1 MYSKNKTKLIL
12 YPCARTE
19 FNIINTVSI
28 IGDKACERLSA
39 KNVAIPN
46 SVIEIGAYA
55 FFNSNGMITLSLPN
69 SLEKIEIYA
78 FEYCHNLQN
87 ISTIPESIS
96 IIGTGALSGCSS
108 LKNIKVDS
116 NNKKY
121 CDIDGVLY
129 SKDRKTLHTVPGGRE
144 EYIFPSSVTDIRDYA
159 FVDCKIKTIEVPEG
173 ISSIPWGCFEE
184 CSSLESVSLSK
195 TITSINA
202 HAFDLCNEL
211 STVYSYNPNPP
222 VAYMSSFNDYCN
234 KDAIIYVP
242 KGSKAKYA
250 AAEGWNY
257 FHDFREMEGTEP
269 ELPKEPEVAMIEYF
283 IDKDPGF
290 GRGTQFK
297 TSALEN
303 VIAIPTGTVN
313 PGAHLLSV
321 RACDA
326 EGNWSATVSNPLY
339 VLEPMGLKDAE
350 YFVDHDPGKGHATK
364 VTVNQD
370 GSIAFSV
377 STAGLSTGIH
387 ELTLRGLMP
396 NGEWLTLFENPFVV
410 TELNG
415 VNDIAWTDDIN
426 ISRQGSEVKVSGK
439 ELAAG
444 KCIVEIYDLRG
455 ALLLRDST
463 DGISEELTY
472 TVDHTSG
479 PVIVRVV
486 TPTSRRS
493 KIVR

>member
-1 MYSKNKTKLIL
+1 MKKQLLFLLTALL
-12 YPCARTE
+12 YAVC
-19 FNIINTVSI
+19 
-28 IGDKACERLSA
+28 
-39 KNVAIPN
+39 
-46 SVIEIGAYA
+46 AYA
-55 FFNSNGMITLSLPN
+55 
-69 SLEKIEIYA
+69 A
-78 FEYCHNLQN
+78 
-87 ISTIPESIS
+87 
-96 IIGTGALSGCSS
+96 
-108 LKNIKVDS
+108 
-116 NNKKY
+116 
-121 CDIDGVLY
+121 DGR
-129 SKDRKTLHTVPGGRE
+129 S
-144 EYIFPSSVTDIRDYA
+144 
-159 FVDCKIKTIEVPEG
+159 
-173 ISSIPWGCFEE
+173 
-184 CSSLESVSLSK
+184 
-195 TITSINA
+195 
-202 HAFDLCNEL
+202 
-211 STVYSYNPNPP
+211 
-222 VAYMSSFNDYCN
+222 
-234 KDAIIYVP
+234 
-242 KGSKAKYA
+242 
-250 AAEGWNY
+250 
-257 FHDFREMEGTEP
+257 EP
-269 ELPKEPEVAMIEYF
+269 ELPGEPELAKIEYF

-339 VLEPMGLKDAE
+339 VLEPMGVKAAE

-387 ELTLRGLMP
+387 ELSLRGLLP

-426 ISRQGSEVKVSGK
+426 ILRQGSEVKVSGK

-444 KCIVEIYDLRG
+444 KCSVEIYDLRG
-455 ALLLRDST
+455 ALLLRDTT

-472 TVDHTSG
+472 TLDRTNG
-479 PVIVRVV
+479 PVIVRVA